1 MQVFNIS
8 KVGSVAGCLVREGKV
23 KRSDKVR
30 LVRDGIVVFNGE
42 MSALKRMKDDVKEVS
57 VNFECG
63 ISLKNY
69 QDIKVGDII
78 ESYEEVE
85 VQKKL

>member
-1 MQVFNIS
+1 
-8 KVGSVAGCLVREGKV
+8 
-23 KRSDKVR
+23 
-30 LVRDGIVVFNGE
+30 